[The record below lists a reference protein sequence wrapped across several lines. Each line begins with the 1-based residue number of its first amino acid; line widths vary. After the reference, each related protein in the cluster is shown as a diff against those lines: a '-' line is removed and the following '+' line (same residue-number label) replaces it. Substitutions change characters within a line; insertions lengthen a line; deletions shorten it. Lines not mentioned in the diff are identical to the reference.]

1 MGGILRIIK
10 SLLDHLVPPSVR
22 EDPRLSLRH
31 RGIAK
36 SLLSISGVVSFLF
49 LVYLA
54 VRPHPTLQEVLL
66 FAVAVISRVLGALFV
81 RFTGQIE
88 SGLVLTNLAG
98 IGVVAFWCGVTGG
111 VRSPALIWFLPN
123 LFLLSTF
130 GSKRM
135 LVITAGIL
143 FTVITGLFLA
153 TLRGWLPLSQVPAA
167 LAPQFDFLSIMSSV
181 AVVVV
186 AGIAM
191 TGTREKSKQL
201 LLEAKNAAE
210 AANHAKSA
218 FLASMSHEL
227 RTPLNA
233 VLLSADLLREDQ
245 DPPLSPKQ
253 LHTVDEL
260 RLGGQLLLGLVN
272 QVLELSSIEAGKV
285 SLSMV
290 RTPLSEA
297 LSSALSVIQPLA
309 LRRQIR
315 IDFDLEAISDLVVL
329 ADPIQ
334 LKSVLTNLLS
344 NAVKYN
350 RHLGE
355 VFVGARRIQDGKVR
369 VEIRDTG
376 PGMPD
381 QAREAAFQP
390 FNRLGAEGSHIEGTG
405 LGLTITE
412 RLIQMMSGSLG
423 FESVPGQG
431 STFWVDLLPM
441 PPLPKPEQP
450 PPPEAVEI
458 ASKVSPVATPAP
470 LDVLI
475 AEDHPI
481 NQKLLRLTLEKRGHR
496 VTVVSN
502 GAEAVQALDDPGKHS
517 PRFDVVLMD
526 LMMPIMDGLE
536 ATRRIRQMESGSGRH
551 IPIVAVTA
559 CAMDSDRA
567 ACFAAGMDDYLAKP
581 VDTRNLVKILAGIPS
596 GSHADQRS

>member
-1 MGGILRIIK
+1 MARLARII
-10 SLLDHLVPPSVR
+10 SALLDLLVPPSAR
-22 EDPRLSLRH
+22 EDPRLRLRH
-31 RGIAK
+31 RGIMK

-49 LVYLA
+49 VVYLA
-54 VRPHPTLQEVLL
+54 VRPAPTLQEVLL
-66 FAVAVISRVLGALFV
+66 FVVAIISPMLGALFV

-98 IGVVAFWCGVTGG
+98 IGIVAFWCGVTGG

-143 FTVITGLFLA
+143 FTVITGLFLV
-153 TLRGWLPLSQVPAA
+153 TLRGWLPLSQVPAT

-253 LHTVDEL
+253 LHTADEL

-297 LSSALSVIQPLA
+297 LSRALSVIQPLA
-309 LRRQIR
+309 LRRNIR
-315 IDFDLEAISDLVVL
+315 IDFNLDALSDLVVL

-344 NAVKYN
+344 NAVNYN
-350 RHLGE
+350 RHQGE

-369 VEIRDTG
+369 IEIRDTG
-376 PGMPD
+376 PGIPD

-405 LGLTITE
+405 LGLPITE

-431 STFWVDLLPM
+431 STFWVDLLAM
-441 PPLPKPEQP
+441 PPLPKAEQP
-450 PPPEAVEI
+450 PPPAAVET
-458 ASKVSPVATPAP
+458 AAKDSPVSTPTPTP

-502 GAEAVQALDDPGKHS
+502 GAEAVQALDDPGRNS
-517 PRFDVVLMD
+517 PHFDVVLMD
-526 LMMPIMDGLE
+526 LMMPVMDGLE
-536 ATRRIRQMESGSGRH
+536 ATRRIRQMESGSGRR

-567 ACFAAGMDDYLAKP
+567 ACFEAGMDDYLAKP
-581 VDTRNLVKILAGIPS
+581 VDLIKILAGIPS
-596 GSHADQRS
+596 GNHAGQRS